1 MNIELYKSSKKIIC
15 IRNMNIR
22 IGLGKKEDSDCFLV
36 CVMGLDAKEHKGL
49 RRMRTSTAESNVRGE
64 RP

>member
-1 MNIELYKSSKKIIC
+1 MNIT
-15 IRNMNIR
+15 

-49 RRMRTSTAESNVRGE
+49 RRIRTLTVESNVRGE
-64 RP
+64 RS